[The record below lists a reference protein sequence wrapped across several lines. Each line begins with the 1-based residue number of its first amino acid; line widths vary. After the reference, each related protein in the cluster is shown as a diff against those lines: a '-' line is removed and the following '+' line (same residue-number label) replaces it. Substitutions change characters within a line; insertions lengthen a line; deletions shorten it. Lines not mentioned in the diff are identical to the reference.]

1 MLSGRNRIVTILW
14 MLLTWTV
21 AIAAGTPANAL
32 DLPRRFSVEV
42 VPAIRQAN
50 HQQDAV
56 VYHFDGERVSAR
68 WETHTQGAVESG
80 GVTRL
85 EMTTQMEGTFRNGV
99 LKGEQ
104 TSVIQAIP
112 PADYSKHHPGGPVT
126 QMFYRGVIEGTL
138 QPDGRIQAR
147 VTTTLTGI
155 KTLVMDPQ
163 SDADAPRFYWKDQPV
178 PNEAPGIIDYWVNL
192 PTDLWFDSRFIQ
204 ASGDQSFR
212 LRSALERLDRYM
224 NEASQNLMAGK
235 YALARSQIG
244 TIRAEVADLQES
256 IRSGGHDT
264 RITFKGLPS
273 DDAVLQRLEMQ
284 FMMDKWKEKYTIV
297 NESLAVVQT
306 QLADLRHLLSTNV
319 FKSIIKNYISW
330 SNSIPTDVVSGIAG
344 YSTITGIAD
353 LPRGFLGW
361 YEAGQKD
368 AGILNDQFR
377 NKRALEEAERFY
389 EQERRKIIDARQQV
403 ADQLNKKG
411 NSGLMDLDR
420 SLQQF
425 FAGLGWAG
433 WQAEPRRSE
442 TLARLKGSPNR

>member
-1 MLSGRNRIVTILW
+1 MLSGRNRIVKILW

-21 AIAAGTPANAL
+21 AIAAGTQASAL
-32 DLPRRFSVEV
+32 NLPRRFSVEV

-56 VYHFDGERVSAR
+56 IYHFDGDRVSAR
-68 WETHTQGAVESG
+68 WETHTQAAAKSG
-80 GVTRL
+80 DVTRL

-104 TSVIQAIP
+104 TSVMQAIP
-112 PADYSKHHPGGPVT
+112 PANYSKHHPGGPVT

-138 QPDGRIQAR
+138 QPDGRIKAR
-147 VTTTLTGI
+147 VTTTLTGY
-155 KTLVMDPQ
+155 KALLTEPGWD
-163 SDADAPRFYWKDQPV
+163 DAPPTHRWVDQQLPDQP
-178 PNEAPGIIDYWVNL
+178 PGIVDYWIDL
-192 PTDLWFDSRFIQ
+192 PTDVWFNTRFVQ

-224 NEASQNLMAGK
+224 NEASQNLLAGK
-235 YALARSQIG
+235 HALAGSQIG
-244 TIRAEVADLQES
+244 TIRAEVADLQKS
-256 IRSGGHDT
+256 IRSGGQDT
-264 RITFKGLPS
+264 RIAFKGLPT
-273 DDAVLQRLEMQ
+273 DDAVLQHLEMQ

-297 NESLAVVQT
+297 NESLSVVQT
-306 QLADLRHLLSTNV
+306 QLADLRNLLSTNV

-389 EQERRKIIDARQQV
+389 EQERQNIIDARRKV
-403 ADQLNKKG
+403 ADQLKAIDTG
-411 NSGLMDLDR
+411 RLMDLDR

-425 FAGLGWAG
+425 FTSQRWAG

-442 TLARLKGSPNR
+442 ALARLNGSPNR

>member
-1 MLSGRNRIVTILW
+1 MLSGRNRIVKILW
-14 MLLTWTV
+14 ILLTWIV
-21 AIAAGTPANAL
+21 AIAAGTPASAL
-32 DLPRRFSVEV
+32 NLPRRFSVEV
-42 VPAIRQAN
+42 VPAVQQAN

-68 WETHTQGAVESG
+68 WETHTQGAAESG

-104 TSVIQAIP
+104 TSVMQAIP
-112 PADYSKHHPGGPVT
+112 PANYSKHHPGGPVT

-138 QPDGRIQAR
+138 QPDGRIEAR
-147 VTTTLTGI
+147 VTTTLTGY
-155 KTLVMDPQ
+155 KALVTDPGWN
-163 SDADAPRFYWKDQPV
+163 DAPPTHRWVDQQV
-178 PNEAPGIIDYWVNL
+178 PNQPPGIIDYWVNL
-192 PTDLWFDSRFIQ
+192 PTDLWFDARFIQ

-224 NEASQNLMAGK
+224 NEASQNLLAGK
-235 YALARSQIG
+235 HALARSQIG
-244 TIRAEVADLQES
+244 TIRAEVADLQKS

-273 DDAVLQRLEMQ
+273 DDAVLQRLEMH

-377 NKRALEEAERFY
+377 NKRTLEDAERFY

-403 ADQLNKKG
+403 ADQLKAIDK
-411 NSGLMDLDR
+411 SGLMDLDR

-425 FAGLGWAG
+425 FAGLRWAG
-433 WQAEPRRSE
+433 WQAEPRRRIAE
-442 TLARLKGSPNR
+442 ERLKGL